1 MPRERIFIGVAWP
14 YANGEVH
21 VGHIAGCYLG
31 ADIFARYQR
40 MKGNEVLMVSGSDQH
55 GTPITVTAEKEGVS
69 PEVIA
74 ERYHEI
80 NSRAMERLGISFD
93 LYTKTHTE
101 HHAEVVKE
109 FFLDLLNKGYIDRK
123 TTEEAYCPKCER
135 FLPDRYME
143 GTCPHCGYEHAR
155 GDQCDECGKTLDP
168 KDLINPRCK
177 LCGTTPIFKETEHF
191 FLKLRALHDE
201 LMRFI
206 YDKGK
211 NWRPGVLKFTK
222 NWLESGLHDRAIT
235 RDISWGIPVP
245 VEGFEDKRIYVWFE
259 AVIGYYSTSKLW
271 AKEKGGDW
279 KRFWSDDARHYYF
292 MGKDN
297 IPFHT
302 IIWPAMLMAKGL
314 KTPDYIVA
322 NNYLRSNGQQFSKSR
337 GITLAINHLLDK
349 YDVSALRYYLTS
361 IMPENHDTDFDWQ
374 EFAAKNNS
382 ELLAKYGNFIHRV
395 ISFTSDKFG
404 EVPTAQPDEKDRAF
418 LNEIEGYLDEV
429 QEHLDKTEMKDALNA
444 MMRIAMAGNR
454 YMMER
459 APWKELKESRERA
472 GTTMNILL
480 RAVKALTLAS
490 YPFMPHAAEKVWK
503 YLGMAEPIE
512 GYGFG
517 RALEPLETGKKME
530 KHPPLFSK
538 ITIEEEKSPLEGFD
552 LRVGLIEEVKAHPDA
567 DKLYILRVNLG
578 KETRQLVAGLKK
590 YYAPEELQ
598 GKKIIVIANLEPA
611 KLRGQLS
618 KGMLLAADYNDVV
631 SCLTVDVEPGTQVD
645 GTSPAKKLKYQ
656 KFAENRIMVGTVK
669 GGRFHGDRKYPAE
682 FLGDSKD
689 YEGAAA
695 AIIRDGKAIVLS
707 AGGKIITPDKEM
719 PDGSRVR

>member
-1 MPRERIFIGVAWP
+1 MSGERIFIGAAWP

-69 PEVIA
+69 PEDIA
-74 ERYHEI
+74 ERYHEM
-80 NSRAMERLGISFD
+80 NAKAMERLGISFD

-101 HHAEVVKE
+101 HHEKVVQE
-109 FFLDLLNKGYIDRK
+109 FFLDLLDKGLIDRK
-123 TTEEAYCPKCER
+123 STEEAYCPKCER
-135 FLPDRYME
+135 FLPDRYVE

-191 FLKLRALHDE
+191 FLRLSALQDD
-201 LMRFI
+201 LMKFI
-206 YDKGK
+206 EEKGHL
-211 NWRPGVLKFTK
+211 WRPGVLKFTK

-259 AVIGYYSTSKLW
+259 AVIGYYSASRLW

-279 KRFWSDDARHYYF
+279 EKFWKEDAKHYYF

-302 IIWPAMLMAKGL
+302 IIWPAMLIGRGM
-314 KTPDYIVA
+314 KTPDHVVA
-322 NNYLRSNGQQFSKSR
+322 NNYLRFSGQQFSKSR
-337 GITLAINHLLDK
+337 GITLGINEVLDA

-374 EFAAKNNS
+374 DFAARNNS

-395 ISFTSDKFG
+395 ISFTADKFG
-404 EVPTAQPDEKDRAF
+404 EVPPADPDEKDEEF
-418 LNEIEGYLDEV
+418 LKKIEGYLNEV
-429 QEHLDKTEMKDALNA
+429 QEHLERTEMKDGLSS
-444 MMRIAMAGNR
+444 MMKIAMAGNR

-459 APWKELKESRERA
+459 APWKELKSDKERA
-472 GTTMNILL
+472 GTTMNVLL
-480 RAVKALTLAS
+480 RVVKALAIAS
-490 YPFMPHAAEKVWK
+490 YPFIPHAAEKTWD
-503 YLGMAEPIE
+503 YLGMEGSIE
-512 GYGFG
+512 EHGFEG
-517 RALEPLETGKKME
+517 ALEPLETGKKME
-530 KHPPLFSK
+530 KHSPMFSK
-538 ITIEEEKSPLEGFD
+538 IVIEEEKQPLEGLD
-552 LRVGLIEEVKAHPDA
+552 LRVGRVEEVKEHPDA
-567 DKLYILRVNLG
+567 DKLYVLRVNLG

-590 YYAPEELQ
+590 YYSPEELN
-598 GKKIIVIANLEPA
+598 GKKIIVVANLEPA

-618 KGMLLAADYNDVV
+618 QGMLLAADHDERVA
-631 SCLTVDVEPGTQVD
+631 CLTTDVEPGTQVD
-645 GTSPAKKLKYQ
+645 GTAPAKKLKYQ
-656 KFAENRIMVGTVK
+656 KFAENIIMVGTIRDGK
-669 GGRFHGDRKYPAE
+669 FIGDKEYEALFPGE
-682 FLGDSKD
+682 IED
-689 YEGAAA
+689 YEGPAG
-695 AIIRDGKAIVLS
+695 AIIRDSRAVVLS
-707 AGGKIITPDKEM
+707 AGGKIIAPDKEM
-719 PDGSRVR
+719 PDGAKVR